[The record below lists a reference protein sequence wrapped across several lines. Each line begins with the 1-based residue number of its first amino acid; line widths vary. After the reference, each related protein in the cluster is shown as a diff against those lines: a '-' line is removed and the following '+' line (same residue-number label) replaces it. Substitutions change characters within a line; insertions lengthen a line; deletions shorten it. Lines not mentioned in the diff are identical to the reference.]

1 MPKNYNK
8 YKLLWNSLCFYFQ
21 MYRLYYTV
29 QLHHTLDI
37 DILGIGMLHVTRQM
51 LLKQMHACITKRKQK
66 CEKLRLSVNQIS
78 KC

>member
-8 YKLLWNSLCFYFQ
+8 YKLMWNSLCFYFQ

-29 QLHHTLDI
+29 QLHHSL

-51 LLKQMHACITKRKQK
+51 LLKQMHACMYNKKKT
-66 CEKLRLSVNQIS
+66 NM
-78 KC
+78 